1 MSKFKNLNIAKTATK
16 WGQTGSKSGSKIKL
30 IPHYTT
36 FITYNYLKISI
47 SLVHEQSIR
56 KTFMERTLRDIIGRN
71 LVNYLL
77 YFPHGSWK
85 LGNY

>member
-1 MSKFKNLNIAKTATK
+1 MPKVKNPNIAKTATK

-56 KTFMERTLRDIIGRN
+56 KTFMERPIRDIVSRYTF
-71 LVNYLL
+71 NYLFYL
-77 YFPHGSWK
+77 PYDSWE